1 MKMRI
6 KNKLIVVL
14 AILILLLLAKLTVA
28 ENQYLELE
36 NNHIE
41 LIEELNNKET
51 ELNNIKNEL
60 ETLEYTLD
68 EIEKEDNE
76 WIALVDATFRLETGN
91 GTSNLWLN
99 YNNAGGI
106 KCGNVYC
113 VYDTKEN
120 GLQALKTLLERYII
134 EFGYDIK
141 SIRNKYCPIYDKGCI
156 DDYENF
162 KEIYNEELEKVENY
176 E

>member
-1 MKMRI
+1 M

-14 AILILLLLAKLTVA
+14 AILILLLFTKLTVA
-28 ENQYLELE
+28 ENEYSQLED
-36 NNHIE
+36 NHIE
-41 LIEELNNKET
+41 LVEELNKRET

-76 WIALVDATFRLETGN
+76 WIALVNATFRLETGN

-106 KCGNVYC
+106 KCENVYC
-113 VYDTKEN
+113 VYDTKES
-120 GLQALKTLLERYII
+120 GLQALKTLLEHYIS

-141 SIRNKYCPIYDKGCI
+141 AIRNKYCPLSDKGCI
-156 DDYENF
+156 GDYERF
-162 KEIYNEELEKVENY
+162 TEIYNYELEKEKEEWITY
-176 E
+176 